1 MPFRR
6 FIFAALVA
14 APLALASVESQAD
27 AAGSG
32 KSSSTREPPRT
43 PPVVP
48 GVIVLGA
55 IAAAVVRLNRRG
67 PR

>member
-1 MPFRR
+1 MPIRR
-6 FIFAALVA
+6 FLFATLAA
-14 APLALASVESQAD
+14 APLALVAIDSNAD
-27 AAGSG
+27 AAESG
-32 KSSSTREPPRT
+32 MCSTSREPPRT